1 MIIIFICIC
10 KEVKLNFRHASIQ
23 LTRIKTMTTSE
34 KHTFSHLKSRLVA
47 AIFMVLIASTVTI
60 PGMATYL
67 PFHQNDAVG
76 LPILLFPF
84 IWTGLF
90 IYCFMAESIKRVWIF
105 LTLITLVHI
114 VCSYL
119 ALTA

>member
-1 MIIIFICIC
+1 MIIVFICNC
-10 KEVKLNFRHASIQ
+10 KEVKLNFRHACINS
-23 LTRIKTMTTSE
+23 TRITTMTTSE
-34 KHTFSHLKSRLVA
+34 KQTFSHLKSRLFA

-90 IYCFMAESIKRVWIF
+90 IYCFMAESVKRVWIS
-105 LTLITLVHI
+105 LTVITVIHI
-114 VCSYL
+114 ACSYM

>member
-1 MIIIFICIC
+1 MN
-10 KEVKLNFRHASIQ
+10 KYQ
-23 LTRIKTMTTSE
+23 TME
-34 KHTFSHLKSRLVA
+34 ELKKHTFSHLKSRLFA

-67 PFHQNDAVG
+67 PFHQNDAIG

-90 IYCFMAESIKRVWIF
+90 IYCFMAQSVKRVWISLF
-105 LTLITLVHI
+105 ALACFHI
-114 VCSYL
+114 GCVYV
-119 ALTA
+119 ALMV